1 MVGALTALVV
11 LWLALGLA
19 LNGLDGQAEYLVR
32 LVALLAV
39 TVGSVWLVAAG
50 FDARYPASNPAL
62 AAVRLA
68 GVVAV
73 AAVALFVV
81 GDPWVFAGESGSA
94 VGVGQQAVIAGL
106 GLAAL
111 AAAFAFQ
118 RRRPSAVALA
128 GAPPPTG
135 PAVAGPP
142 PTGFRATVRRWPH
155 LIVAL
160 ALIGPLV
167 VFEGLVWLL
176 YTYCGPGG
184 AGSGVVAVLVLTL
197 PFGLPGVG
205 VLRDRRWQ
213 RRPDGI
219 SPGFAV
225 AFGTIVLVA
234 IVHVALLFALLAA
247 FAAGGQSSGNQCFN

>member
-1 MVGALTALVV
+1 MILLWLVV
-11 LWLALGLA
+11 GVA
-19 LNGLDGQAEYLVR
+19 LDGVEGQGEYLVR

-39 TVGSVWLVAAG
+39 TVGAAWLVAAG
-50 FDARYPASNPAL
+50 FDARYPMSNPVL
-62 AAVRLA
+62 VAVRLA
-68 GVVAV
+68 GVAAV

-106 GLAAL
+106 ALAAL
-111 AAAFAFQ
+111 AGAFAFQ
-118 RRRPSAVALA
+118 RRRPPAMALA

-135 PAVAGPP
+135 PAVAAPP
-142 PTGFRATVRRWPH
+142 PTGFRAAVRRWPH

-160 ALIGPLV
+160 ALVGPLV

-184 AGSGVVAVLVLTL
+184 AGSGVVAVLVLAL

-213 RRPDGI
+213 RQPDGA

-225 AFGTIVLVA
+225 AFGTVVLVA
-234 IVHVALLFALLAA
+234 IVHVGLVFALLAA
-247 FAAGGQSSGNQCFN
+247 FAAGSQSTGNQCFN

>member
-1 MVGALTALVV
+1 MGI
-11 LWLALGLA
+11 A
-19 LNGLDGQAEYLVR
+19 LNGVEGQGQQLVR
-32 LVALLAV
+32 LVALLTV
-39 TVGSVWLVAAG
+39 TVGAVWLVAAG
-50 FDARYPASNPAL
+50 FDARYPVSNPAL
-62 AAVRLA
+62 VVVRLA

-73 AAVALFVV
+73 AAVALFAL
-81 GDPWVFAGESGSA
+81 GDPWVFAGESGSD
-94 VGVGQQAVIAGL
+94 VGVGEQAVITGL

-111 AAAFAFQ
+111 AGAFAFQ
-118 RRRPSAVALA
+118 RRRPPAVALA

-142 PTGFRATVRRWPH
+142 PTGFRATVRRWAH

-160 ALIGPLV
+160 ALVGPLV
-167 VFEGLVWLL
+167 VIEGIVWLL

-184 AGSGVVAVLVLTL
+184 AGSGVAAVLVLTL
-197 PFGLPGVG
+197 PLGLPGVG

-213 RRPDGI
+213 RRPEAG

-234 IVHVALLFALLAA
+234 IVHGALLFALLAA
-247 FAAGGQSSGNQCFN
+247 FAAGSPADGDRCFN